1 MVGRRPLPLAFH
13 PAPFLFYR
21 WGVGFAKFMSMKP
34 EPGTTLIHNGTLID
48 GTEAPPVPE
57 AAVVITD
64 GIITYAGAAIGL
76 PPLDPDIRTID
87 AKGGTILPGLI
98 EAHIHLTYFNVT
110 ELQDL
115 DIKYPVEY
123 VTLQSAVNAKT
134 ALECGYT
141 SARSGGC
148 LHNIDVWMKKAI
160 EEDLIPGPRLSA
172 SGREICGAGGLMDWN
187 PDFRK
192 IGMEGI
198 VFIVNG
204 PEEAR
209 KAVRK
214 LVKDGIEWVKTY
226 PTGDAAS
233 PDINDH
239 HTLCMTFEEMNA
251 VVQTAHNHGLKVTGH
266 CRATEGIRNALKAGY
281 DAIEHGTFMD
291 DECLEL
297 MLKRN
302 VPMCPGLGFEKF
314 SVDRGKEFGLSQRVI
329 DGHQETLEAGA
340 ESSRRVLKAGG
351 TIGLGGDYGFGWTPH
366 GTYAQ
371 ELTFFVNYVGFSVL
385 DTIRCATLGGAKM
398 MGRESEIGS
407 VETGKLGD
415 LLVVEGDVMRDIAI
429 LEDRRNFIAV
439 MQGGAVKAGR
449 LA

>member
-1 MVGRRPLPLAFH
+1 
-13 PAPFLFYR
+13 
-21 WGVGFAKFMSMKP
+21 MKLQ
-34 EPGTTLIHNGTLID
+34 PGITVVKNGQLVD
-48 GTEAPPVPE
+48 GTGKPAVPN
-57 AAVVITD
+57 AALVIEN
-64 GIITYAGAAIGL
+64 GLITYAGPAAEA
-76 PPLDPDIRTID
+76 PATPDARVID
-87 AKGGTILPGLI
+87 AKGGTIMPGLI

-115 DIKYPVEY
+115 DIKFPVEY

-160 EEDLIPGPRLSA
+160 EEDMIPGPRLSA

-187 PDFRK
+187 PDYRR

-204 PEEAR
+204 PEQAR
-209 KAVRK
+209 TAVRK

-239 HTLCMTFEEMNA
+239 HTLCMTFEEMHA
-251 VVQTAHNHGLKVTGH
+251 VVATAHNHGLKVTGH
-266 CRATEGIRNALKAGY
+266 CRARDGIYNALKAGY

-291 DECLEL
+291 DECLDL
-297 MLKRN
+297 LLKRK

-314 SVDRGKEFGLSQRVI
+314 SVDRGKDFGLSQRVI

-340 ESSRRVLKAGG
+340 ESCRKVLKAGG
-351 TIGLGGDYGFGWTPH
+351 TMGLGGDYGFGWTPH

-371 ELTFFVNYVGFSVL
+371 ELTFFVNYVGFSPL
-385 DTIRCATLGGAKM
+385 QTITCATLGGAKM
-398 MGRESEIGS
+398 MGRAHEIGTL
-407 VETGKLGD
+407 ETGKLAD
-415 LLVVEGDVMRDIAI
+415 VLVVDGDVLKDISI
-429 LEDRRNFIAV
+429 LENRDKLLAV
-439 MQGGAVKAGR
+439 MQGGVVKAGMMV
-449 LA
+449 AASSF

>member
-1 MVGRRPLPLAFH
+1 
-13 PAPFLFYR
+13 
-21 WGVGFAKFMSMKP
+21 MKLQS
-34 EPGTTLIHNGTLID
+34 GITVVKNGQLVD
-48 GTEAPPVPE
+48 GTGKPAVPN
-57 AAVVITD
+57 AALVIEN
-64 GIITYAGAAIGL
+64 GLITYAGPAAEA
-76 PPLDPDIRTID
+76 PATPDARVID
-87 AKGGTILPGLI
+87 AKGGTIMPGLI

-115 DIKYPVEY
+115 DIKFPVEY

-160 EEDLIPGPRLSA
+160 EEDMIPGPRLST

-187 PDFRK
+187 PDYRR

-204 PEEAR
+204 PDQAR
-209 KAVRK
+209 TAVRK

-239 HTLCMTFEEMNA
+239 HTLCMTFDEMHA
-251 VVQTAHNHGLKVTGH
+251 VVATAHNHGLKVTGH
-266 CRATEGIRNALKAGY
+266 CRATEGIKNALKAGY

-291 DECLEL
+291 DECLDL
-297 MLKRN
+297 LLKRN

-314 SVDRGKEFGLSQRVI
+314 SVDRGKDFGLSQRVI

-340 ESSRRVLKAGG
+340 ESCRKVLKAGG
-351 TIGLGGDYGFGWTPH
+351 TMGLGGDYGFGWTPH

-371 ELTFFVNYVGFSVL
+371 ELTFFVNYVGFTPL
-385 DTIRCATLGGAKM
+385 QTITCATLGGAKM
-398 MGRESEIGS
+398 MGRAHELGTLEK
-407 VETGKLGD
+407 GKLAD
-415 LLVVEGDVMRDIAI
+415 VLVVDGDVLKDISI
-429 LEDRRNFIAV
+429 LENRDKLLAV
-439 MQGGAVKAGR
+439 MQGGVIKAGTITQPHSI
-449 LA
+449 